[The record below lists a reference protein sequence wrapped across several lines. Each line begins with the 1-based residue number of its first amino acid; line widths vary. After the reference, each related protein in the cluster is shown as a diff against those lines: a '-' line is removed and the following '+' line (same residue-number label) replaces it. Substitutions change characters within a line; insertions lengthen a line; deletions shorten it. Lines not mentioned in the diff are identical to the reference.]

1 MQPTLFPME
10 PKAKSQPARAASQI
24 SRKALNEAQYEA
36 VTTVAGPVLV
46 IAGAGSGKTRTLVY
60 RLTHLVEQ
68 GVPPEQI
75 LLLTF
80 TRKAAQ
86 EMLHRASLLL
96 DDSCRRVMGG
106 TFHATANLLL
116 RRYCRHLG
124 YAANFTII
132 DQSDAEGIVNLLK
145 SSLNMGGENKRFPS
159 KRVVISILSKSVN
172 KGLGIE
178 ELIEA
183 EYGHFHDF
191 ADDLQTI
198 ALHYRRF
205 KLEHSLMDYDDL
217 LVNWRRILEE
227 FPEVHE
233 ELANRFSHIMV
244 DEYQDTNPIQAAIV
258 RLMAARHN
266 NVMVVGDDSQSIYS
280 FRGADFRNIM
290 DFPNLFPETRLIRL
304 EENYRSTQ
312 KILDLT
318 NAIIDKAQEKYT
330 KTLFT
335 NITGG
340 EKPVVYGAR
349 DEATQARYVAEKI
362 VALRN
367 AGEPLDEMAVLF
379 RSGFHSYKL
388 ELELAHRQI
397 EFDKRGGLK
406 LNELAHNKDVIS
418 YLRVVAN
425 PHDHLSWNRLLL
437 QLDKVGPK
445 TAQNILSRV
454 KSADDPLAA
463 LREYPAGKT
472 WREGL
477 LELLAMLEALRQPGM
492 SLGQIFERIM
502 DYYEPIFERLYHD
515 DYPRRRK
522 DLDELGR
529 VMGGYVDLQTF
540 LDDASLDPPQ
550 AGALAEDGGKRLV
563 LSTIHSAKGLEWD
576 TVFIINL
583 AEGRFPSAQAVLP
596 AHREEERRL
605 LYVAAT
611 RARKQLYL
619 VYPQEV
625 MSYDSSSA
633 AGGPSPFLQELPH
646 ALTQSPA
653 APTWQPQSPA
663 YGAEQEERP
672 DYSIPPLRSAYPPGL
687 ASSAAAAPA
696 QDIKLGSRVRHP
708 FFGEGVVDKIIS
720 PKSVEVLFAR
730 HGKKNL
736 HLDYAKLELVS

>member
-10 PKAKSQPARAASQI
+10 PKSPPPARPASQI

-36 VTTVAGPVLV
+36 VTTVSGPVLV

-60 RLTHLVEQ
+60 RLAHLVEQ

-124 YAANFTII
+124 YAANFTIL

-145 SSLNMGGENKRFPS
+145 SSLNLGGENKRFPS

-172 KGLGIE
+172 KGMAID
-178 ELIEA
+178 ELVEA

-191 ADDLQTI
+191 AGDLQTI
-198 ALHYRRF
+198 AQHYRRF

-227 FPEVHE
+227 FPEVHD

-258 RLMAARHN
+258 RLMAAKHN

-335 NITGG
+335 SITGG

-362 VALRN
+362 VALRKE
-367 AGEPLDEMAVLF
+367 GEPLDEIAVLF

-397 EFDKRGGLK
+397 EFEKRGGLK

-437 QLDKVGPK
+437 HLDKVGPK

-454 KSADDPLAA
+454 KSAEDPLAA

-472 WREGL
+472 WRDGLGEL
-477 LELLAMLEALRQPGM
+477 LETLEALRQPGM
-492 SLGQIFERIM
+492 GMGQMFERIM

-515 DYPRRRK
+515 DYPRRRR

-529 VMGGYVDLQTF
+529 VMGGYAELQAF

-550 AGALAEDGGKRLV
+550 AGAVEEDGGKRLV

-619 VYPQEV
+619 VYPQEI

-633 AGGPSPFLQELPH
+633 AGGPSPFIQELPH
-646 ALTQSPA
+646 GLTRTPA
-653 APTWQPQSPA
+653 AATWQHQSSA
-663 YGAEQEERP
+663 YGVNKEERP
-672 DYSIPPLRSAYPPGL
+672 DYGIPPLRPSSP
-687 ASSAAAAPA
+687 ASPAGSAATRNI
-696 QDIKLGSRVRHP
+696 QMGQRVRHS
-708 FFGEGVVDKIIS
+708 FFGEGVVEKVVS
-720 PKSVEVLFAR
+720 PKSVEVLFHR
-730 HGKKNL
+730 HGRKTL
-736 HLDYAKLELVS
+736 HLDYAKLEMVQ

>member
-1 MQPTLFPME
+1 MQRTLFPME
-10 PKAKSQPARAASQI
+10 AKSRPTPPVSQI

-36 VTTVAGPVLV
+36 VTTMAGPILV

-60 RLTHLVEQ
+60 RLAHLVEQ
-68 GVPPEQI
+68 GVAPEQI

-80 TRKAAQ
+80 TRKSAQ

-96 DDSCRRVMGG
+96 DDSCQRVVGG

-124 YAANFTII
+124 YAANFTIL
-132 DQSDAEGIVNLLK
+132 DQSDAEGIVNLIK
-145 SSLNMGGENKRFPS
+145 SSLNLGGESKRFPS
-159 KRVVISILSKSVN
+159 KRVIVSILSKSVN
-172 KGLGIE
+172 KGLGLE
-178 ELIEA
+178 ELVEA

-191 ADDLQTI
+191 LGDLQTI
-198 ALHYRRF
+198 ASHYQRF

-217 LVNWRRILEE
+217 LVNWRRVMDE
-227 FPEVHE
+227 FPEVHA

-258 RLMAARHN
+258 RLMAVQHN

-290 DFPNLFPETRLIRL
+290 EFPNLFPGTRLIRL

-318 NAIIDKAQEKYT
+318 NAIIEKAQEKYT

-335 NITGG
+335 SITGG
-340 EKPVVYGAR
+340 EKPVVHGAR
-349 DEATQARYVAEKI
+349 DEAAQARYVAETI
-362 VALRN
+362 VALHK

-397 EFDKRGGLK
+397 EFEKRGGLK

-445 TAQNILSRV
+445 TAQNILSRI
-454 KSADDPLAA
+454 KSADEPLVA

-472 WREGL
+472 WRDGFM
-477 LELLAMLEALRQPGM
+477 ELLDVLDALRLPGL
-492 SLGQIFERIM
+492 SLSAMFERIM
-502 DYYEPIFERLYHD
+502 DYYESVFERLYHD
-515 DYPRRRK
+515 DYPRRRR
-522 DLDELGR
+522 DLEELAR
-529 VMGGYVDLQTF
+529 VMGGYSELQAF

-550 AGALAEDGGKRLV
+550 AGAVVEDGGKRLV

-576 TVFIINL
+576 TVFVINL
-583 AEGRFPSAQAVLP
+583 AEGRFPSSQAVLP
-596 AHREEERRL
+596 AQREEERRL

-619 VYPQEV
+619 VYPHEV
-625 MSYDSSSA
+625 MSYDSSTS
-633 AGGPSPFLQELPH
+633 AGGPSPFIQELPH
-646 ALTQSPA
+646 GLTEAPAVSPWQRH
-653 APTWQPQSPA
+653 APRLS
-663 YGAEQEERP
+663 AEEERP
-672 DYSIPPLRSAYPPGL
+672 AYTVPPLSS
-687 ASSAAAAPA
+687 ASSGSAGTGQAPEM
-696 QDIKLGSRVRHP
+696 KLGQRVRHP
-708 FFGEGVVDKIIS
+708 FFGEGAVEKIVS
-720 PKSVEVLFAR
+720 PKSVEVLFSR
-730 HGKKNL
+730 HGRKTL
-736 HLDYAKLELVS
+736 HLDYAKLELLV

>member
-1 MQPTLFPME
+1 MT
-10 PKAKSQPARAASQI
+10 PKPQPARPASQI

-36 VTTVAGPVLV
+36 VTTVSGPVLV

-60 RLTHLVEQ
+60 RLAHLVEQ

-86 EMLHRASLLL
+86 EMLHRASMLL

-145 SSLNMGGENKRFPS
+145 SSLNLGGENKRFPS

-178 ELIEA
+178 ELVEA

-217 LVNWRRILEE
+217 LVNWRRVLEE
-227 FPEVHE
+227 FPEVHA

-258 RLMAARHN
+258 RLMAAKHN

-290 DFPNLFPETRLIRL
+290 EFPSLFPDTRLIRL

-340 EKPVVYGAR
+340 DKPVVYGAR
-349 DEATQARYVAEKI
+349 DEGAQARYVAEKI
-362 VALRN
+362 VALRQ

-472 WREGL
+472 WKEGL
-477 LELLAMLEALRQPGM
+477 TDLLEMLEALRQPGM
-492 SLGQIFERIM
+492 SLAQMFERIM

-515 DYPRRRK
+515 DYPRRRR

-529 VMGGYVDLQTF
+529 VMGGYGELQTF

-596 AHREEERRL
+596 AHKEEERRL

-625 MSYDSSSA
+625 MSYDTSSA

-646 ALTQSPA
+646 ALTQSPV
-653 APTWQPQSPA
+653 APAWQHQSSA
-663 YGAEQEERP
+663 YGGGQEERP
-672 DYSIPPLRSAYPPGL
+672 DYSIPPLKSASPVSPSGS
-687 ASSAAAAPA
+687 SSAPS
-696 QDIKLGSRVRHP
+696 IKLGNRVRHP
-708 FFGEGVVDKIIS
+708 FFGEGVVEKVVS
-720 PKSVEVLFAR
+720 PKSLEVLFAR
-730 HGKKNL
+730 HGKKTL
-736 HLDYAKLELVS
+736 HLDYAKLELVQ

>member
-1 MQPTLFPME
+1 MQATLFPMT
-10 PKAKSQPARAASQI
+10 PKPQPARPASQI
-24 SRKALNEAQYEA
+24 TRKALNEAQYEA
-36 VTTVAGPVLV
+36 VTTVNGPVLV

-60 RLTHLVEQ
+60 RLAHLVEE
-68 GVPPEQI
+68 GVAPEQI

-86 EMLHRASLLL
+86 EMLHRASMLL

-124 YAANFTII
+124 YASNFTIL

-145 SSLNMGGENKRFPS
+145 NSLNPGGENKRFPS

-178 ELIEA
+178 ELVEA

-191 ADDLQTI
+191 AGDLQTI
-198 ALHYRRF
+198 ALHYQRF

-258 RLMAARHN
+258 RLMAAKHN

-318 NAIIDKAQEKYT
+318 NAIIEKAQEKYT

-335 NITGG
+335 SITGG

-349 DEATQARYVAEKI
+349 DEGAQARYVAEKI
-362 VALRN
+362 VALHQ
-367 AGEPLDEMAVLF
+367 AGNPLDEIAVLF

-397 EFDKRGGLK
+397 EFEKRGGLK

-437 QLDKVGPK
+437 QLDKVGSK

-454 KSADDPLAA
+454 KSAEDPLAA
-463 LREYPAGKT
+463 LKEYPAGKT

-477 LELLAMLEALRQPGM
+477 AELLKTLESLRQPGM
-492 SLGQIFERIM
+492 SLGQMFERVM

-515 DYPRRRK
+515 DYPRRRR
-522 DLDELGR
+522 DLDELAR
-529 VMGGYVDLQTF
+529 VMGGYGELQAF

-550 AGALAEDGGKRLV
+550 AGAVAEDGGKRLV

-583 AEGRFPSAQAVLP
+583 AEGRFPSAQAALP

-611 RARKQLYL
+611 RARKQLHL
-619 VYPQEV
+619 VYPREI
-625 MSYDSSSA
+625 MSYDAGAA
-633 AGGPSPFLQELPH
+633 AGGPSPFIQELPH
-646 ALTQSPA
+646 GLTRSP
-653 APTWQPQSPA
+653 
-663 YGAEQEERP
+663 GAEAWQAHSSGYGSEQNERP
-672 DYSIPPLRSAYPPGL
+672 DFSIPPLKSFSSAKTSGQGL
-687 ASSAAAAPA
+687 AARPP
-696 QDIKLGSRVRHP
+696 DIKLGARVRHP
-708 FFGEGVVDKIIS
+708 FFGEGVVDKVVS

-730 HGKKNL
+730 HGRKTL

>member
-1 MQPTLFPME
+1 MQATLFPMT
-10 PKAKSQPARAASQI
+10 PKPRPPDRSASQI

-36 VTTVAGPVLV
+36 VTTVSGPVLV

-60 RLTHLVEQ
+60 RLAHLVEQ

-124 YAANFTII
+124 YAANFTIL

-145 SSLNMGGENKRFPS
+145 SSLNLGGENKRFPS
-159 KRVVISILSKSVN
+159 KRVVVSILSKSVN

-178 ELIEA
+178 ALVEA

-191 ADDLQTI
+191 VGDLQTI
-198 ALHYRRF
+198 AHHYQRF

-227 FPEVHE
+227 FPEVHA

-290 DFPNLFPETRLIRL
+290 DFPKLFPETRLIRL

-318 NAIIDKAQEKYT
+318 NAIIEKAQEKYT

-362 VALRN
+362 VALCK

-397 EFDKRGGLK
+397 EFEKRGGLK

-454 KSADDPLAA
+454 KSADDPLTA
-463 LREYPAGKT
+463 LKEYPAGKT
-472 WREGL
+472 WRDGL
-477 LELLAMLEALRQPGM
+477 GELLAMLEALGQPG
-492 SLGQIFERIM
+492 LGLAQMFERIM

-515 DYPRRRK
+515 DYPRRRR

-529 VMGGYVDLQTF
+529 VMGGYAELQAF

-550 AGALAEDGGKRLV
+550 AGAVAEDGGKRLV
-563 LSTIHSAKGLEWD
+563 LSTVHSAKGLEWD

-611 RARKQLYL
+611 RARKQPYL

-653 APTWQPQSPA
+653 PAAWQHQSSGYA
-663 YGAEQEERP
+663 MEQEDRP

-687 ASSAAAAPA
+687 STPAAAAPA
-696 QDIKLGSRVRHP
+696 QNIKLGSRVHHP
-708 FFGEGVVDKIIS
+708 FFGEGVVEKIVS
-720 PKSVEVLFAR
+720 PKSVEVFFAR
-730 HGKKNL
+730 HGRKTL

>member
-1 MQPTLFPME
+1 MQATLFPMT
-10 PKAKSQPARAASQI
+10 PKSSPSVRSASQI

-36 VTTVAGPVLV
+36 VTTVSGPVLV

-60 RLTHLVEQ
+60 RLAHLVEQ

-145 SSLNMGGENKRFPS
+145 SSLNLGGENKRFPS

-198 ALHYRRF
+198 ANHYQRF

-258 RLMAARHN
+258 RLMAAKHN

-290 DFPNLFPETRLIRL
+290 EFPSLFPDTRLIRL

-318 NAIIDKAQEKYT
+318 NAIIEKAQEKYT

-362 VALRN
+362 VALRE

-388 ELELAHRQI
+388 ELELTHRQI

-454 KSADDPLAA
+454 KSADEPLAA
-463 LREYPAGKT
+463 LKEYPAGKT
-472 WREGL
+472 WKEGL
-477 LELLAMLEALRQPGM
+477 ADLLGMLEALQQPGL
-492 SLGQIFERIM
+492 SLAQMFERIM

-515 DYPRRRK
+515 DYPRRRR

-529 VMGGYVDLQTF
+529 VMGGYGDLQAF

-550 AGALAEDGGKRLV
+550 AGAIEEDGGKRLV

-646 ALTQSPA
+646 ALTQAPA
-653 APTWQPQSPA
+653 APAWQPQSSA
-663 YGAEQEERP
+663 YDAEQEERP
-672 DYSIPPLRSAYPPGL
+672 DYSIPPLKSAYPPGL
-687 ASSAAAAPA
+687 STPAAAAPA
-696 QDIKLGSRVRHP
+696 QNIKLGSRVRHP
-708 FFGEGVVDKIIS
+708 FFGEGVVEKVIS

-730 HGKKNL
+730 HGRKTL